1 MKVCEIL
8 HKDQLDE
15 SAWRNAL
22 AAGVLGVSALSP
34 SAITKSSPPE
44 YERPSDE
51 MVVHGKRSNA
61 PNMEVNPKIEPPGR
75 SLQRQEMARS
85 IARTYRV
92 GLDLSQE
99 VVNLAF
105 KLEDKV
111 FPKAEDILA
120 VIGIESSFNPDSVS
134 SLRSDPARGLMQVR
148 PGVWNLDL
156 DSFQDVESQ
165 IKNGVAIL
173 KHYYRKTGNRED
185 TLHAYN
191 IGLTRFRRGG
201 RNSRYVAKVQ
211 HERGQYI
218 NQ

>member
-1 MKVCEIL
+1 MKVRDIL
-8 HKDQLDE
+8 YEDQLDE

-44 YERPSDE
+44 YEAPSDE
-51 MVVHGKRSNA
+51 LVAYGKRSDA
-61 PNMEVNPKIEPPGR
+61 PNMEINPEIEPPGR
-75 SLQRQEMARS
+75 SLQRQEMARG

-105 KLEDKV
+105 KLEDEV

-120 VIGIESSFNPDSVS
+120 VIGIESSFNPQSVS
-134 SLRSDPARGLMQVR
+134 PLRKDPARGLMQVR

-156 DSFQDVESQ
+156 ESFEDIESQ

-201 RNSRYVAKVQ
+201 RNPSYVAKVQ
-211 HERGQYI
+211 HERGQYV